1 MQQEQTIWLSPRAT
15 GFTEICEAC
24 EEDDSDLYRDL
35 HAVVRGHL
43 HLDDHAGWATCPRGH
58 TMRVMRLGPAVP
70 AGALR

>member
-1 MQQEQTIWLSPRAT
+1 VHHEQTIWLPPRAT

-24 EEDDSDLYRDL
+24 EEDDPGLYRDL

-43 HLDDHAGWATCPRGH
+43 RIEDQNGWVTCERGH
-58 TMRVMRLGPAVP
+58 TMRVLRLSPAVP